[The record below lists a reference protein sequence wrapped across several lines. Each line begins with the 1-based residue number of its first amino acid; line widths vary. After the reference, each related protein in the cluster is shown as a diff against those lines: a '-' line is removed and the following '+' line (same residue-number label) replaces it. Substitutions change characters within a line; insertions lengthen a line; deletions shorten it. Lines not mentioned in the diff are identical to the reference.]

1 MHRGRATRFGMGAAV
16 AAMALVGCGS
26 SPTSS
31 PSDTESARDA
41 ADKGGQVYAKFAEL
55 SGADREE
62 QLVEAA
68 EAEGALSVYT
78 SWTYMDALVEGFEE
92 KYDLS
97 VSVYRASSE
106 TVLQRVLQEQ
116 QAGFFGNDV
125 LETNQLEMAAA
136 QDEGLFGEYS
146 SELRDRTREEAQ
158 FDQWTA
164 TRFNAFV
171 VQWNTELVKA
181 GEEPQSFEELAGQEW
196 AGRLSMELGDAA
208 WMQALSYYYLDQ
220 GKTQEEVDALFAGL
234 AENSEVTKGHT
245 AWNELMAAGQF
256 EVALSQYLQVVEKSK
271 EKGQPVEWRPADGKP
286 VEPIVLQANG
296 MAVMKNAEH
305 PAAATLFLDY
315 ALSDE
320 GQAIIVEEVKIGA
333 LPGVNDPLEGLEVV
347 PLPEDKLLSEG
358 KEWEERYDQLLSGKP
373 VS

>member
-1 MHRGRATRFGMGAAV
+1 MYRSRATRYGVAAAV

-31 PSDTESARDA
+31 PSDTDA
-41 ADKGGQVYAKFAEL
+41 APDAAAKSGEVYAKFAEL

-68 EAEGALSVYT
+68 EAEGALNIYT

-116 QAGFFGNDV
+116 QAGFYGNDV

-171 VQWNTELVKA
+171 VQWNTEHVKP
-181 GEEPQSFEELAGQEW
+181 GEEPKSFEELAGEAW
-196 AGRLSMELGDAA
+196 AGRLSMEVGDAA

-220 GKTQEEVDALFAGL
+220 GKTQEEVDALFVGL

-256 EVALSQYLQVVEKSK
+256 EVAMSQYLQVVEKSK
-271 EKGQPVEWRPADGKP
+271 EKGQPVEWRPAEGKP

-320 GQAIIVEEVKIGA
+320 GQAIIVKEVKIGA
-333 LPGVNDPLEGLEVV
+333 LPGENDPLEGLEVI

-358 KEWEERYDQLLSGKP
+358 KEWEERYDELLSSKP